1 MQCCQIVPRL
11 QSGGVRGAQHL
22 HCELAFPS
30 PFQIGSI
37 SGPSGFQVFH
47 FLFVVK
53 LPMSIRMSH
62 QNPTLL
68 EQRKVFH
75 LQTPVTSCSHCH
87 CGGRGAEIQDT
98 AEGKAREL
106 ENCTPWRLENALLPS
121 LQLGISW
128 SSVHLSLG
136 TCKRGVCQA

>member
-1 MQCCQIVPRL
+1 MQCCRIVPCL

-30 PFQIGSI
+30 PSQIGSI
-37 SGPSGFQVFH
+37 PGPSGFQVFH

-53 LPMSIRMSH
+53 LPMSTRVSH

-75 LQTPVTSCSHCH
+75 LPTPVTSCSHCH
-87 CGGRGAEIQDT
+87 CGGG
-98 AEGKAREL
+98 GGREP
-106 ENCTPWRLENALLPS
+106 ENCTPWGLENALLPTS
-121 LQLGISW
+121 PVG
-128 SSVHLSLG
+128 HLLELCPLVSG
-136 TCKRGVCQA
+136 DF